1 MAKPGGRRSAEA
13 PAQAR
18 RGLRPSHST
27 RRTGGDEI
35 VTAHHG
41 RVADAFGAND
51 GGGETRIDA
60 DQRARRRA
68 AVRLRP
74 ISPAGAAGDGR
85 NNSASTAATQGS
97 PELGEEGDDEEEEDD
112 EDDKEDGDEED
123 EKEEDAMEDAEYLVE
138 VDVAGVRK
146 NKKAASGS
154 RGPKWKVLKD
164 QCLCKSWSTVS
175 YDSIIG
181 TNHK

>member
-1 MAKPGGRRSAEA
+1 MRRGRPVTRAWHRGGGRKGEDGGALTWSSATASPWRYGGTAWPRQRQAMAKPGGRRSAEA

-41 RVADAFGAND
+41 RVADALGAND
-51 GGGETRIDA
+51 GGGETRIDV

-74 ISPAGAAGDGR
+74 ISPAGAAEDGR
-85 NNSASTAATQGS
+85 NNSASTTATQGL
-97 PELGEEGDDEEEEDD
+97 PELGD
-112 EDDKEDGDEED
+112 
-123 EKEEDAMEDAEYLVE
+123 
-138 VDVAGVRK
+138 
-146 NKKAASGS
+146 
-154 RGPKWKVLKD
+154 
-164 QCLCKSWSTVS
+164 
-175 YDSIIG
+175 
-181 TNHK
+181 